1 MRRNKLLV
9 TVTSL
14 ALAAG
19 CVPVTAGAAEQK
31 GMQNYIVSTAA
42 VEKLEKT
49 YVTTDTISGQGE
61 DLAQKHDLAML
72 SLTADQKE
80 TLKKDAKVNY
90 VEPDVMVTACG
101 YYGAHDKKV
110 KKYKKNTQ
118 KQEWNMQMIHGG
130 KGKKSVKKKIKVAV
144 LDSGVDDG
152 NDLDLAY
159 SATLVPGEEEMSPLF
174 MDGSGHG
181 NGVAGL
187 IAAKDNKEG
196 ITGVNPNAEIYSI
209 RVLDDDNRA
218 PLSRIIEGIYMAIDQ
233 KVNIINMSFG
243 VSQYSEALHQAVK
256 AADRAGILMVAAA
269 GNTGS
274 KGVQYPAAFE
284 EVMAV
289 GSVDKQG
296 VTADTSARGEELEI
310 VAPGELVRT
319 TGQLGDELVASG
331 TSLAAPQVAGAASLL
346 WEKDP
351 DASADTIRYVLN
363 ASANLY
369 GAKEQYGNGLLD
381 VEYAKSHYEDMKQA
395 GSIESIDQKV
405 DEADTGLF
413 EAKTEENQKPVVAF
427 EETGCAEGSWKP
439 DDHERLIPS
448 NYSNVKFGA
457 RLNDK
462 KKYIENGKYVFY
474 GMRLHPWLHGYYQKS
489 EDGPIEMTNYVSN
502 YIYLTKVAN
511 NQKYTLD
518 IKLPNGLTAQAKKQ
532 IDSEMAYVNL
542 AVKEARDGSPGVR
555 RAIMWGMAIHSL
567 TDTFSHS
574 VFIKGSDGRYH
585 HMVHDQDKAYNKDV
599 YFTGV
604 HDTGKIEERWECA
617 KKAVQ
622 AAMAQY
628 NNPTHPCGTYKEF
641 NSILEATTFKLGNI
655 STYIQDVTKNS
666 GITAKYMYVN
676 YCL

>member
-1 MRRNKLLV
+1 MRKKRVLV
-9 TVTSL
+9 TLTSL
-14 ALAAG
+14 AMVARCL
-19 CVPVTAGAAEQK
+19 PIVTAGAAEQK

-42 VEKLEKT
+42 VERLETT
-49 YVTTDTISGQGE
+49 YATTHTISGQGE
-61 DLAQKHDLAML
+61 DLSQKHDLAMVA
-72 SLTADQKE
+72 LTADQKE

-159 SATLVPGEEEMSPLF
+159 SVTLVPGEEEMSPLF

-256 AADRAGILMVAAA
+256 AAERAGILMVAAA
-269 GNTGS
+269 GNPGS

-395 GSIESIDQKV
+395 GSIDQKV
-405 DEADTGLF
+405 EETDTGLF

-427 EETGCAEGSWKP
+427 EETGCVEGSWEK
-439 DDHERLIPS
+439 DDHENMIPS
-448 NYSNVKFGA
+448 ENTNVKKGA
-457 RLNDK
+457 RYPDEWIDTKGMEANPWWHGFYK
-462 KKYIENGKYVFY
+462 KKRGANQG
-474 GMRLHPWLHGYYQKS
+474 L
-489 EDGPIEMTNYVSN
+489 NN
-502 YIYLTKVAN
+502 YIASYIFITRMANQIKDGGTASKPGGLSGVAHKSIVN
-511 NQKYTLD
+511 D
-518 IKLPNGLTAQAKKQ
+518 IARIEWEKIFKKK
-532 IDSEMAYVNL
+532 A
-542 AVKEARDGSPGVR
+542 SPGQK
-555 RAIMWGMAIHSL
+555 RAFVWGMAIHSL
-567 TDTFSHS
+567 TDMFSHTAYKNGEYMS
-574 VFIKGSDGRYH
+574 HDSGQAHIRDKRFDLAIAAKDLAMRKYSSSQHYSGTVNEFSPIKQATSGYKFGNICKYVKEVTGDDALASSY
-585 HMVHDQDKAYNKDV
+585 KNYNKDL
-599 YFTGV
+599 
-604 HDTGKIEERWECA
+604 
-617 KKAVQ
+617 Q
-622 AAMAQY
+622 
-628 NNPTHPCGTYKEF
+628 
-641 NSILEATTFKLGNI
+641 
-655 STYIQDVTKNS
+655 TK
-666 GITAKYMYVN
+666 
-676 YCL
+676 

>member
-196 ITGVNPNAEIYSI
+196 ITGVNTNAEIYSI

-310 VAPGELVRT
+310 VALGELVRT

-381 VEYAKSHYEDMKQA
+381 VEYARSHYEEMKQA
-395 GSIESIDQKV
+395 GSIDQKV
-405 DEADTGLF
+405 EEADTGLF
-413 EAKTEENQKPVVAF
+413 AAKTEENQKPVVAF
-427 EETGCAEGSWKP
+427 EETGCVEGSWEMN
-439 DDHERLIPS
+439 DHGNMIPS
-448 NYSNVKFGA
+448 QYSNVKFGA
-457 RLNDK
+457 RLNDRSR
-462 KKYIENGKYVFY
+462 YTYDDGTCALY
-474 GMRLHPWLHGYYQKS
+474 GMKLHPWLHGYYRKEEGS
-489 EDGPIEMTNYVSN
+489 NKGMVNYVSD
-502 YIYLTKVAN
+502 YIYLTILAN
-511 NQKYTLD
+511 KQKYKSGQSTV
-518 IKLPNGLTAQAKKQ
+518 NGLTAEAKRQMNKE
-532 IDSEMAYVNL
+532 IAYAIGHVSELKN
-542 AVKEARDGSPGVR
+542 GSPGVR
-555 RAIMWGMAIHSL
+555 RAIIWGMAIHSL
-567 TDTFSHS
+567 TDVFSHS
-574 VFIKGSDGRYH
+574 VFIKGSDNRYH
-585 HMVHDQDKAYNKDV
+585 HMVHKKKNAYNQDPYYTKLHEKDV
-599 YFTGV
+599 V
-604 HDTGKIEERWECA
+604 PERWQCA
-617 KKAVQ
+617 KNAMYAALVQ
-622 AAMAQY
+622 Y
-628 NNPTHPCGTYKEF
+628 EKSSHPCGTYKEF
-641 NSILEATTFKLGNI
+641 SCVLDATTFKLGNL
-655 STYIQDVTKNS
+655 SSFIQDVTKS
-666 GITAKYMYVN
+666 QPLGAKYMYAS
-676 YCL
+676 YSI

>member
-1 MRRNKLLV
+1 MRRNRLLV

-61 DLAQKHDLAML
+61 
-72 SLTADQKE
+72 
-80 TLKKDAKVNY
+80 
-90 VEPDVMVTACG
+90 
-101 YYGAHDKKV
+101 
-110 KKYKKNTQ
+110 
-118 KQEWNMQMIHGG
+118 
-130 KGKKSVKKKIKVAV
+130 
-144 LDSGVDDG
+144 
-152 NDLDLAY
+152 DLAY

-256 AADRAGILMVAAA
+256 AAERAGILMVAAA

-331 TSLAAPQVAGAASLL
+331 TSLAAPQVVGAAALL
-346 WEKDP
+346 WQKDP

-395 GSIESIDQKV
+395 GSIDQKV
-405 DEADTGLF
+405 EETDTGLF

-427 EETGCAEGSWKP
+427 EETGCVEGSWEMN
-439 DDHERLIPS
+439 DHGNMIPS
-448 NYSNVKFGA
+448 QYSNVKFGA
-457 RLNDK
+457 RLNDRSR
-462 KKYIENGKYVFY
+462 YTYDDGTCALY
-474 GMRLHPWLHGYYQKS
+474 GMKLHPWLHGYYRKEEGS
-489 EDGPIEMTNYVSN
+489 NKGMVNYVSD
-502 YIYLTKVAN
+502 YIYLTILAN
-511 NQKYTLD
+511 KQKYKSGQSTV
-518 IKLPNGLTAQAKKQ
+518 NGLTAEAKRQMNKE
-532 IDSEMAYVNL
+532 IAYAIGHVSELKN
-542 AVKEARDGSPGVR
+542 GSPGVR
-555 RAIMWGMAIHSL
+555 RAIIWGMAIHSL
-567 TDTFSHS
+567 TDVFSHS
-574 VFIKGSDGRYH
+574 VFIKGSDNRYH
-585 HMVHDQDKAYNKDV
+585 HMVHKKKNAYNQDPYYTKLHEKDV
-599 YFTGV
+599 V
-604 HDTGKIEERWECA
+604 PERWQCA
-617 KKAVQ
+617 KNAMYAALVQ
-622 AAMAQY
+622 Y
-628 NNPTHPCGTYKEF
+628 EKSSHPCGTYKEF
-641 NSILEATTFKLGNI
+641 SCVLDATTFKLGNL
-655 STYIQDVTKNS
+655 SSFIQDVTKS
-666 GITAKYMYVN
+666 QPLGAKYMYAS
-676 YCL
+676 YSI